1 MPPEYQLCRPRLISF
16 SSWIGTC
23 TDGIDCDAE
32 VYTFER
38 CQSPPPRWYLLGQD
52 WGGLLEQGL
61 IRQFLKF
68 TFLSPPTP

>member
-1 MPPEYQLCRPRLISF
+1 MQKFIHLRGAR
-16 SSWIGTC
+16 
-23 TDGIDCDAE
+23 A
-32 VYTFER
+32 
-38 CQSPPPRWYLLGQD
+38 PPPRWYLLGQD